1 MLQVD
6 IIIAPGGW
14 MDDARVVQRIVAWNV
29 SGLADVS
36 DYEYVVSWPVPM
48 GTIGVPPSGRWLA
61 SNRYDSQVE
70 RTGSIKGHRRDQSPA
85 ALVAKILN
93 ADA

>member
-14 MDDARVVQRIVAWNV
+14 MDGARVVQRIVAWNV
-29 SGLADVS
+29 SELADVS
-36 DYEYVVSWPVPM
+36 DYEYVVSRPVPM

-61 SNRYDSQVE
+61 SNRHDEHNVE

-85 ALVAKILN
+85 ALVAKILT
-93 ADA
+93 DE